1 LRSYIDRKYLFKLN
15 NIVLSDGEF
24 QTSESRSALLRRGSL
39 AALALCLC
47 GWSNFAGA
55 NVQLQHVALEG
66 DGDRASLTLTL
77 SATVHPHVFM
87 LAQPWRLVVD
97 LPATRLLPGAHTPS
111 AAGPILSLHQAL
123 RSDGTLRLVMALRAP
138 VQHQLSTRSS
148 SAGAVLLQLSV
159 SAGGAAPAPVIAKAS
174 VKPLPP
180 SHAPA
185 STDRNII
192 VVIDAGHG
200 GMDPG
205 ASGPGGTHEKDV
217 TLAIAQA
224 LAARIDQESGMHA
237 ILTRDTDRFILL
249 PDRMRLARTAHA
261 DLFVSIHADSVP
273 NSDITG
279 ASVYVLSERGASSE
293 AASWLA
299 DRENAADLKGGVS
312 LSNVDPKLATV
323 LLDVS
328 QSAQMGTSTEAADRV
343 VEALDQVGA
352 VRKREVQHAAF
363 VVLKAP
369 DVPSMLIET
378 AYISNPGEE
387 RKLRTPEYQQRLAD
401 AICRGLA
408 GYFRTHPPE
417 GTLFAR
423 QRHGGDEPSAPAP
436 ASTAPGAPQG

>member
-1 LRSYIDRKYLFKLN
+1 MLDR
-15 NIVLSDGEF
+15 
-24 QTSESRSALLRRGSL
+24 
-39 AALALCLC
+39 
-47 GWSNFAGA
+47 
-55 NVQLQHVALEG
+55 
-66 DGDRASLTLTL
+66 
-77 SATVHPHVFM
+77 
-87 LAQPWRLVVD
+87 PWRVVVD
-97 LPATRLLPGAHTPS
+97 LAGTRMPATVRMPAP
-111 AAGPILSLHQAL
+111 AGLVLSVHQAL
-123 RSDGTLRLVMALRAP
+123 RSDGTLRVVLTLRAP
-138 VQHQLSTRSS
+138 VQHQLSVRP
-148 SAGAVLLQLSV
+148 GANPGTSLLQLQLSAHDAVAVQAPPKPAVRSSV
-159 SAGGAAPAPVIAKAS
+159 
-174 VKPLPP
+174 P

-185 STDRNII
+185 SNDRNII
-192 VVIDAGHG
+192 VVVDAGHG

-205 ASGPGGTHEKDV
+205 ASGPDGTHEKDV

-237 ILTRDTDRFILL
+237 LLTRDTDRFILL
-249 PDRMRLARTAHA
+249 PDRMRLARAA
-261 DLFVSIHADSVP
+261 P
-273 NSDITG
+273 NSEITG

-312 LSNVDPKLATV
+312 LANVDAKLATV

-328 QSAQMGTSTEAADRV
+328 QSAQIGTSTEAADRV

-417 GTLFAR
+417 GTLLAR
-423 QRHGGDEPSAPAP
+423 QRHGAEEEAP
-436 ASTAPGAPQG
+436 ASSGALLAPPRG

>member
-1 LRSYIDRKYLFKLN
+1 LISFNKCRLI
-15 NIVLSDGEF
+15 
-24 QTSESRSALLRRGSL
+24 SRLRRRASERSPPRRWRWL
-39 AALALCLC
+39 LALCLS
-47 GWSNFAGA
+47 GGSTLALA
-55 NVQLQHVALEG
+55 NVQLQRVALES
-66 DGDRASLTLTL
+66 DNHSATLTL
-77 SATVHPHVFM
+77 ALSSTVQAHVFE
-87 LAQPWRLVVD
+87 LARPWRVVVD
-97 LPATRLLPGAHTPS
+97 LPATRVSASVHLP
-111 AAGPILSLHQAL
+111 AAVGPVLSVHQAL
-123 RSDGTLRLVMALRAP
+123 RADGTLRLVMTLRAP
-138 VQHQLSTRSS
+138 LQHQLTVRSGANPG
-148 SAGAVLLQLSV
+148 SALLQLV
-159 SAGGAAPAPVIAKAS
+159 LGAHQALAIQPLPKPVAP
-174 VKPLPP
+174 PLPP

-185 STDRNII
+185 ITDRNII

-205 ASGPGGTHEKDV
+205 ASGPDGTHEKDV
-217 TLAIAQA
+217 TLAIARA
-224 LAARIDQESGMHA
+224 LAARINQESGMHA

-249 PDRMRLARTAHA
+249 PDRMRLARAAHA

-273 NSDITG
+273 NSEITG

-312 LSNVDPKLATV
+312 LANVDVKLATV

-328 QSAQMGTSTEAADRV
+328 QSAQIGTSTEAADRV
-343 VEALDQVGA
+343 VQALDQVGA

-401 AICRGLA
+401 AIGRGLA

-423 QRHGGDEPSAPAP
+423 QRHGGEDQATPVPSSAPAV
-436 ASTAPGAPQG
+436 APQG

>member
-1 LRSYIDRKYLFKLN
+1 MF
-15 NIVLSDGEF
+15 
-24 QTSESRSALLRRGSL
+24 
-39 AALALCLC
+39 ALALGFA
-47 GWSNFAGA
+47 GWSTLAAA
-55 NVQLQHVALEG
+55 NVQLQRVALEG
-66 DGDRASLTLTL
+66 DNSSATLTLAL
-77 SATVHPHVFM
+77 SATVHPHVFV
-87 LAQPWRLVVD
+87 LAHPWRLVVD
-97 LPATRLLPGAHTPS
+97 LPATRTLQTLRTP
-111 AAGPILSLHQAL
+111 APAGVVLSLRQAL
-123 RSDGTLRLVMALRAP
+123 RSDGTLRLVMLLRSP
-138 VQHQLSTRSS
+138 VQHQLSVRPGT
-148 SAGAVLLQLSV
+148 SAGSSVLQLVLSAHDAVIVQSV
-159 SAGGAAPAPVIAKAS
+159 PKAAPPAP
-174 VKPLPP
+174 LLP

-205 ASGPGGTHEKDV
+205 ASGPDGTHEKDV
-217 TLAIAQA
+217 T

-312 LSNVDPKLATV
+312 LANVDAKLATV

-328 QSAQMGTSTEAADRV
+328 QSAQIGTSTEAADRV
-343 VEALDQVGA
+343 LEALDQVGA

-423 QRHGGDEPSAPAP
+423 QRHGADEQAAPAP
-436 ASTAPGAPQG
+436 SSASPGAPAG

>member
-1 LRSYIDRKYLFKLN
+1 LDNTFIKYEFRQFMDRPR
-15 NIVLSDGEF
+15 
-24 QTSESRSALLRRGSL
+24 QRARRGWML
-39 AALALCLC
+39 LLALCLT
-47 GWSNFAGA
+47 GWSSFAGA
-55 NVQLQHVALEG
+55 NVQLQRVALEG
-66 DGDRASLTLTL
+66 DNDSATLTL
-77 SATVHPHVFM
+77 GLSAPVHPHVFV
-87 LAQPWRLVVD
+87 LANPWRLVVD
-97 LPATRLLPGAHTPS
+97 LPATRMPSSVRTPA
-111 AAGPILSLHQAL
+111 AAGPVLGLRQAL
-123 RSDGTLRLVMALRAP
+123 RSDGTLRLVMPLRAP
-138 VQHQLSTRSS
+138 VHHQLSTRPGS
-148 SAGAVLLQLSV
+148 GGVVLQLTLTT
-159 SAGGAAPAPVIAKAS
+159 GAAPATQVVAKTSAR
-174 VKPLPP
+174 PLPP

-185 STDRNII
+185 GSDRNII

-224 LAARIDQESGMHA
+224 LAARIDQEAGMHA

-249 PDRMRLARTAHA
+249 PERMRLARAAHA

-273 NSDITG
+273 NSEITG

-312 LSNVDPKLATV
+312 LSTVDAQLATV

-328 QSAQMGTSTEAADRV
+328 QSAQIGTSTEAADRV

-423 QRHGGDEPSAPAP
+423 QRHGGDEQSAPAP
-436 ASTAPGAPQG
+436 ASAPAAPQG

>member
-1 LRSYIDRKYLFKLN
+1 L
-15 NIVLSDGEF
+15 
-24 QTSESRSALLRRGSL
+24 AL
-39 AALALCLC
+39 AASA
-47 GWSNFAGA
+47 WSGAAQA
-55 NVQLQHVALEG
+55 NVQLQRETLEG
-66 DGDRASLTLTL
+66 NGESATLTL
-77 SATVHPHVFM
+77 LLSASVHAHVFA
-87 LAQPWRLVVD
+87 LSHPWRLVVD
-97 LPATRLLPGAHTPS
+97 LPATRPATVLHAPA
-111 AAGPILSLHQAL
+111 AAGPVLGVRQSL
-123 RSDGTLRLVMALRAP
+123 RSDGTLRLVLPLRAATP
-138 VQHQLSTRSS
+138 HQLSSH
-148 SAGAVLLQLSV
+148 AGASTGTWVLQLTLG
-159 SAGGAAPAPVIAKAS
+159 AHAAALPPGAAAASVAGKPAP
-174 VKPLPP
+174 KPVTP

-185 STDRNII
+185 AGDRSII
-192 VVIDAGHG
+192 IVIDAGHG

-224 LAARIDQESGMHA
+224 LAARINEESGMHA

-249 PDRMRLARTAHA
+249 PDRMRLARAAHA

-312 LSNVDPKLATV
+312 LSNVDEKLATV

-328 QSAQMGTSTEAADRV
+328 QSAQIGTSTEAADRV

-352 VRKREVQHAAF
+352 IRKREVQHAAF

-417 GTLFAR
+417 GTLFER
-423 QRHGGDEPSAPAP
+423 QRHGGGAESASPPASAPQ
-436 ASTAPGAPQG
+436 TAPQG

>member
-1 LRSYIDRKYLFKLN
+1 MEN
-15 NIVLSDGEF
+15 C
-24 QTSESRSALLRRGSL
+24 RGVGPRAWRLAVAIGML
-39 AALALCLC
+39 AAS
-47 GWSNFAGA
+47 GVAGA
-55 NVQLQHVALEG
+55 NVQLQRETLEG
-66 DGDRASLTLTL
+66 GAEAATL
-77 SATVHPHVFM
+77 SLLLSAKVHAHVFE
-87 LAQPWRLVVD
+87 LSHPARIVLD
-97 LPATRLLPGAHTPS
+97 LPATRSVSGLRSPGAL
-111 AAGPILSLHQAL
+111 GPVLGIRQSL
-123 RSDGTLRLVMALRAP
+123 RSDGTLRLVLSLRAP
-138 VQHQLSTRSS
+138 TQHALS
-148 SAGAVLLQLSV
+148 AHPGAVAGSYVLQLTLATH
-159 SAGGAAPAPVIAKAS
+159 SAAASAVTAPPASPIKPAAKPV
-174 VKPLPP
+174 PP

-185 STDRNII
+185 AGDRSII
-192 VVIDAGHG
+192 IVIDAGHG

-224 LAARIDQESGMHA
+224 LAARINEEVGMRA
-237 ILTRDTDRFILL
+237 ILTRDSDRFILL
-249 PDRMRLARTAHA
+249 PDRMRLARAAHA

-312 LSNVDPKLATV
+312 LSNVDEKLATV

-328 QSAQMGTSTEAADRV
+328 QSAQIGTSTEAADRV

-352 VRKREVQHAAF
+352 IRKREVQHAAF

-401 AICRGLA
+401 AICRGLE

-417 GTLFAR
+417 GTLFEH
-423 QRHGGDEPSAPAP
+423 QRHAGGQESAATAASAP
-436 ASTAPGAPQG
+436 PG

>member
-1 LRSYIDRKYLFKLN
+1 MGVARARW
-15 NIVLSDGEF
+15 VLAF
-24 QTSESRSALLRRGSL
+24 
-39 AALALCLC
+39 ALCLV
-47 GWSNFAGA
+47 GWSTHAGA
-55 NVQLQHVALEG
+55 SVQLQRVAL
-66 DGDRASLTLTL
+66 DGDNASATLTL
-77 SATVHPHVFM
+77 GLSASVRPHIFM
-87 LAQPWRLVVD
+87 LAHPWRLVVD
-97 LPATRLLPGAHTPS
+97 LPATRMPATVHTP
-111 AAGPILSLHQAL
+111 AAVGPVLSLHQAL
-123 RSDGTLRLVMALRAP
+123 QGDGSLRLVMTLRAP
-138 VQHQLSTRSS
+138 VQHQLSVRPGGG
-148 SAGAVLLQLSV
+148 AGSTVLQLLMTAHDAIV
-159 SAGGAAPAPVIAKAS
+159 AQVPP
-174 VKPLPP
+174 KPLARALSP

-185 STDRNII
+185 STDRSII

-205 ASGPGGTHEKDV
+205 ASGPEGTHEKDV

-237 ILTRDTDRFILL
+237 ILTRDSDRFILL
-249 PDRMRLARTAHA
+249 PDRMRLARAAHA

-273 NSDITG
+273 NAEITG

-312 LSNVDPKLATV
+312 LSTVDAKLATV

-328 QSAQMGTSTEAADRV
+328 QSAQIGTSTEAADRV

-401 AICRGLA
+401 AICRGLT

-423 QRHGGDEPSAPAP
+423 QRHGGNEESPPASSSAPP
-436 ASTAPGAPQG
+436 APQG

>member
-1 LRSYIDRKYLFKLN
+1 M
-15 NIVLSDGEF
+15 
-24 QTSESRSALLRRGSL
+24 
-39 AALALCLC
+39 
-47 GWSNFAGA
+47 
-55 NVQLQHVALEG
+55 QLQRVSLEG
-66 DGDRASLTLTL
+66 ASDSATLTL
-77 SATVHPHVFM
+77 ALSAAVHPHVF
-87 LAQPWRLVVD
+87 LLEHPWRLVVD
-97 LPATRLLPGAHTPS
+97 LPATREPGGARS
-111 AAGPILSLHQAL
+111 LAAAGPVLNVRQAL
-123 RSDGTLRLVMALRAP
+123 RGDGTLRLVLALRAP
-138 VQHQLSTRSS
+138 VKHQLSTR
-148 SAGAVLLQLSV
+148 AGSGAGSIVLQLALN
-159 SAGGAAPAPVIAKAS
+159 AGGAAAVASPVLAS
-174 VKPLPP
+174 ASRKPVAP

-192 VVIDAGHG
+192 IVVDAGHG

-224 LAARIDQESGMHA
+224 LATRIDQEAGMHA

-249 PDRMRLARTAHA
+249 PDRMRLARAAHA

-273 NSDITG
+273 NSEITG

-312 LSNVDPKLATV
+312 LSTVDANLATV

-328 QSAQMGTSTEAADRV
+328 QSAQIGTSTEAADRV
-343 VEALDQVGA
+343 VQALDQVGA

-423 QRHGGDEPSAPAP
+423 QRHDGDDATAPPPASGAATAPA
-436 ASTAPGAPQG
+436 G

>member
-1 LRSYIDRKYLFKLN
+1 LYYEDKKS
-15 NIVLSDGEF
+15 EF
-24 QTSESRSALLRRGSL
+24 LALQGLRRRGVPV
-39 AALALCLC
+39 ARAGWMLALTLCLV
-47 GWSNFAGA
+47 GWSTLAGA
-55 NVQLQHVALEG
+55 SVQLQRLAL
-66 DGDRASLTLTL
+66 DGDNGSATLTLGL
-77 SATVHPHVFM
+77 SATVHANVFM
-87 LAQPWRLVVD
+87 LAHPWRLVVD
-97 LPATRLLPGAHTPS
+97 LPATRMPAALRTP
-111 AAGPILSLHQAL
+111 APAGPVLSLHQGL
-123 RSDGTLRLVMALRAP
+123 RSDGTLRLVMTLRAP
-138 VQHQLSTRSS
+138 VQHQLSVRPGASPGSS
-148 SAGAVLLQLSV
+148 VLQLV
-159 SAGGAAPAPVIAKAS
+159 LIGHDTAAAPAAP
-174 VKPLPP
+174 KPLARALPP

-205 ASGPGGTHEKDV
+205 ASGPDGTHEKDV

-224 LAARIDQESGMHA
+224 LAARIDQEPGMHA
-237 ILTRDTDRFILL
+237 ILTRDSDRFILL
-249 PDRMRLARTAHA
+249 PDRMRLARAAHA

-273 NSDITG
+273 NSEITG

-312 LSNVDPKLATV
+312 LSTVDAKLATV

-328 QSAQMGTSTEAADRV
+328 QSAQIGTSTEAADRV

-401 AICRGLA
+401 AICRGLS

-423 QRHGGDEPSAPAP
+423 QRHGGTEESPPPSSSAPSP
-436 ASTAPGAPQG
+436 SPQG

>member
-1 LRSYIDRKYLFKLN
+1 MC
-15 NIVLSDGEF
+15 
-24 QTSESRSALLRRGSL
+24 L
-39 AALALCLC
+39 A
-47 GWSNFAGA
+47 GWSSFASA
-55 NVQLQHVALEG
+55 NVQLQRVALEG
-66 DGDRASLTLTL
+66 DNDSATLTL
-77 SATVHPHVFM
+77 ALSAAVQPHVFV
-87 LAQPWRLVVD
+87 LAHPWRLVVD
-97 LPATRLLPGAHTPS
+97 LPATRLPAGVRMPA
-111 AAGPILSLHQAL
+111 AAGPVLGLRQAL
-123 RSDGTLRLVMALRAP
+123 RSDGTLRLVMPLRSA
-138 VQHQLSTRSS
+138 VRHQLSAR
-148 SAGAVLLQLSV
+148 AGATAGASVLQL
-159 SAGGAAPAPVIAKAS
+159 ALTTAAAAAPQVVAKTAAKPVR
-174 VKPLPP
+174 P

-205 ASGPGGTHEKDV
+205 ASGPGGTHEKDI

-224 LAARIDQESGMHA
+224 LAARIDQEAGMHA

-249 PDRMRLARTAHA
+249 PDRMRLARAAHA

-273 NSDITG
+273 NSEITG

-312 LSNVDPKLATV
+312 LSTVDAKLATV

-328 QSAQMGTSTEAADRV
+328 QSAQIGTSTEAADRV
-343 VEALDQVGA
+343 VAALDQVGA

-423 QRHGGDEPSAPAP
+423 QRHDGDEDTVPAP
-436 ASTAPGAPQG
+436 ASTPAAPPG

>member
-1 LRSYIDRKYLFKLN
+1 M
-15 NIVLSDGEF
+15 
-24 QTSESRSALLRRGSL
+24 
-39 AALALCLC
+39 ALALGLL
-47 GWSNFAGA
+47 GSSTLAAA
-55 NVQLQHVALEG
+55 NVQLQRVALEG
-66 DGDRASLTLTL
+66 DNASATLTL
-77 SATVHPHVFM
+77 ALSTAVHPHVFQ
-87 LAQPWRLVVD
+87 LAHPWRLVVD
-97 LPATRLLPGAHTPS
+97 LPATRMARMLRTP
-111 AAGPILSLHQAL
+111 APAGVVLSVHQGL
-123 RSDGTLRLVMALRAP
+123 RSDGTLRLVMRLRAP
-138 VQHQLSTRSS
+138 VQQQLTLRPVSNSAAAVVQLLMTANAAAISS
-148 SAGAVLLQLSV
+148 SAPQL
-159 SAGGAAPAPVIAKAS
+159 AARPV
-174 VKPLPP
+174 PP

-205 ASGPGGTHEKDV
+205 ASGPDGTHEKDV

-224 LAARIDQESGMHA
+224 LAARIDQVAGMHA

-249 PDRMRLARTAHA
+249 PDRMRLARAAHA

-273 NSDITG
+273 NSEITG

-312 LSNVDPKLATV
+312 LSTVDAKLATV

-328 QSAQMGTSTEAADRV
+328 QSAQIGTSTEAADRV

-423 QRHGGDEPSAPAP
+423 QRHGADEPSAPAP
-436 ASTAPGAPQG
+436 ASTLPAAPQG

>member
-1 LRSYIDRKYLFKLN
+1 LHKFAINYSLQRPR
-15 NIVLSDGEF
+15 
-24 QTSESRSALLRRGSL
+24 QRQASRSRAQLAVALL
-39 AALALCLC
+39 LCLA
-47 GWSNFAGA
+47 GWSGLAGA
-55 NVQLQHVALEG
+55 AVQLQRVGLEG
-66 DGDRASLTLTL
+66 DNDTATLTLVL
-77 SATVHPHVFM
+77 SATVQPHVFE
-87 LAQPWRLVVD
+87 LAHPWRLVVD
-97 LPATRLLPGAHTPS
+97 LPATRLPAASHTPA
-111 AAGPILSLHQAL
+111 AAGPVLGLREAL
-123 RSDGTLRLVMALRAP
+123 RSDGALRLVMPLRAP
-138 VQHQLSTRSS
+138 VRHQLSTR
-148 SAGAVLLQLSV
+148 AGATAGAIVLQLAL
-159 SAGGAAPAPVIAKAS
+159 SAAAAPVPLAVAKTAAKA
-174 VKPLPP
+174 LPP

-185 STDRNII
+185 SSDRNII

-205 ASGPGGTHEKDV
+205 ASGPAGTHEKDV

-224 LAARIDQESGMHA
+224 LAARIDQEAGMHA

-249 PDRMRLARTAHA
+249 PDRMRLARAAHA

-273 NSDITG
+273 NAEITG

-312 LSNVDPKLATV
+312 LSTVDAKLASV

-328 QSAQMGTSTEAADRV
+328 QSAQIGTSTEAADRV

-387 RKLRTPEYQQRLAD
+387 RKLRTPEYQRRLAD

-423 QRHGGDEPSAPAP
+423 QRHGGDDETAPAP
-436 ASTAPGAPQG
+436 ASAPALPPG

>member
-1 LRSYIDRKYLFKLN
+1 M
-15 NIVLSDGEF
+15 
-24 QTSESRSALLRRGSL
+24 
-39 AALALCLC
+39 LCIA
-47 GWSNFAGA
+47 GWSSVAAA
-55 NVQLQHVALEG
+55 NIQLQRLALEG
-66 DGDRASLTLTL
+66 DHGNATLTL
-77 SATVHPHVFM
+77 ALTASVQPHVFM
-87 LAQPWRLVVD
+87 LAHPWRLVID
-97 LPATRLLPGAHTPS
+97 LPATRTSPS
-111 AAGPILSLHQAL
+111 VHVPSPAGPVLSVRQAL
-123 RSDGTLRLVMALRAP
+123 RSDGTLRLVLALRAP
-138 VQHQLSTRSS
+138 VQHQLSSRAGS
-148 SAGAVLLQLSV
+148 SAGAIVWQLSL
-159 SAGGAAPAPVIAKAS
+159 SASSAATTQAAATPAARPV
-174 VKPLPP
+174 PP
-180 SHAPA
+180 THAPA

-205 ASGPGGTHEKDV
+205 ASGPDGTHEKDV

-249 PDRMRLARTAHA
+249 PDRMRLARSAHA

-273 NSDITG
+273 NSEITG

-312 LSNVDPKLATV
+312 LSSVDPRLATV

-328 QSAQMGTSTEAADRV
+328 QSAQIGTSTEAADRV

-401 AICRGLA
+401 AICRGLS

-423 QRHGGDEPSAPAP
+423 QRHGSGEEGAPVP
-436 ASTAPGAPQG
+436 ASVPPAAPQG

>member
-1 LRSYIDRKYLFKLN
+1 MSENRE
-15 NIVLSDGEF
+15 VLVRQRARRPLDGP
-24 QTSESRSALLRRGSL
+24 RAWL
-39 AALALCLC
+39 AALAI
-47 GWSNFAGA
+47 GIGAFAGTAQA
-55 NVQLQHVALEG
+55 NVQLQRESLEG
-66 DGDRASLTLTL
+66 TADSATLTL
-77 SATVHPHVFM
+77 LLSASVHARVFE
-87 LAQPWRLVVD
+87 LTHPWRLVVD
-97 LPATRLLPGAHTPS
+97 LPATRSVPGLRTP
-111 AAGPILSLHQAL
+111 AAFGPVLGVRQSL
-123 RSDGTLRLVMALRAP
+123 RSDGTLRLVLPLRAP
-138 VQHQLSTRSS
+138 AQHQLSSRPGA
-148 SAGAVLLQLSV
+148 SAGTVVLQLTVGTHAAAASTV
-159 SAGGAAPAPVIAKAS
+159 PAAAPTPAKPAAKPV
-174 VKPLPP
+174 PP

-185 STDRNII
+185 AGDRSII

-224 LAARIDQESGMHA
+224 LAARINEEAGMHA

-249 PDRMRLARTAHA
+249 PDRMRLARAAHA

-312 LSNVDPKLATV
+312 LSSVDEKLATV

-328 QSAQMGTSTEAADRV
+328 QSAQIGTSTEAADRV

-352 VRKREVQHAAF
+352 IRKREVQHAAF

-401 AICRGLA
+401 AICRGLE

-417 GTLFAR
+417 GTLFER
-423 QRHGGDEPSAPAP
+423 QRHAGSPQSRPPPA
-436 ASTAPGAPQG
+436 ATPQAAAG